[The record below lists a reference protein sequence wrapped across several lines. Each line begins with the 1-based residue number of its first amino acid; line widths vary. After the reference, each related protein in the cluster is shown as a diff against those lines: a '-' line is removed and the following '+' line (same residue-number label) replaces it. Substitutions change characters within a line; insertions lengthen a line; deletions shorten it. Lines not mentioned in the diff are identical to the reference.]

1 MKKVLFFFVIILSNQ
16 ITSAQQYKE
25 IDNMSKLGVCNTNLS
40 KEIHSQDYT
49 YGYKPKMNLIKI
61 NLTGLPIRN
70 YSLQYERVLNKV
82 ISVGISYR
90 NMPEGNLPFK
100 KKILNSFEESD
111 TEGRNIINNFTL
123 SNYAITPEIRFYL
136 GKKGYGRGF
145 YIAPFFRN
153 AGYEGNNFDIIY
165 QDENNI
171 DQTISL
177 SGDIKSNTFG
187 ILFGSQWSLSKYIVL
202 DWWILGPHIG
212 SGKGNLSGV
221 SSRPLSQ
228 SEQADIKQ
236 TLEDFDIPLVD
247 KKVTVSSNGAI
258 MDLDGIWG
266 GLRAGISFGIK
277 F

>member
-1 MKKVLFFFVIILSNQ
+1 MKKVLFFFVIMLSNPA
-16 ITSAQQYKE
+16 IYAQQSRV
-25 IDNMSKLGVCNTNLS
+25 IDNVSKSGVNNANFN
-40 KEIHSQDYT
+40 KEAHSQDYT
-49 YGYKPKMNLIKI
+49 YGYKQKMNLIKI

-82 ISVGISYR
+82 ISVGISYK

-100 KKILNSFEESD
+100 NQILNSIDESD
-111 TEGRNIINNFTL
+111 TESRDIINNFTL

-153 AGYEGNNFDIIY
+153 AGYEGNNFDVSY
-165 QDENNI
+165 KDENNI
-171 DQTISL
+171 DQTLSL

-187 ILFGSQWSLSKYIVL
+187 ILFGSQWSLSKHIVL

-221 SSRPLSQ
+221 SSRTLSLKGNRPIL
-228 SEQADIKQ
+228 SKH
-236 TLEDFDIPLVD
+236 
-247 KKVTVSSNGAI
+247 
-258 MDLDGIWG
+258 
-266 GLRAGISFGIK
+266 
-277 F
+277 